1 MKFTLCGCEIGII
14 FISPTP
20 IRRNPFASSTFSF
33 LLNPHNLI
41 KFRSVGLPATCHEAY
56 FNNKTRNNILT
67 ISVVLCTRHYLP
79 NILKKSTTH
88 ESWQKYYENF
98 PTNWVRSVK
107 GVSPCRRLEW
117 KGFWFM
123 EQFGWK
129 TVCCREAPH
138 RQPQNH
144 LREKLSLQFASHNF
158 SLMRSFTHV
167 VPKHHFDWLSFTL
180 RLSPSVF
187 RTVIEIYV
195 F

>member
-41 KFRSVGLPATCHEAY
+41 KFRSAGLPATCHEAY

-107 GVSPCRRLEW
+107 GVSPSW
-117 KGFWFM
+117 M
-123 EQFGWK
+123 ERILIYGTIRMK
-129 TVCCREAPH
+129 NRVLPCSAAPPAAEPSSRKSFSFNLFPTIFH
-138 RQPQNH
+138 SCD
-144 LREKLSLQFASHNF
+144 LSHMLYPNI
-158 SLMRSFTHV
+158 
-167 VPKHHFDWLSFTL
+167 TL
-180 RLSPSVF
+180 
-187 RTVIEIYV
+187 ID
-195 F
+195 

>member
-20 IRRNPFASSTFSF
+20 IRHNPFASRTFSF
-33 LLNPHNLI
+33 MLNLHNLI

-107 GVSPCRRLEW
+107 GVSPSW
-117 KGFWFM
+117 M
-123 EQFGWK
+123 ERILIYGTIRMK
-129 TVCCREAPH
+129 NRVLPCSAAPPAAEPSSRKSFSFNLFPTIFH
-138 RQPQNH
+138 SCD
-144 LREKLSLQFASHNF
+144 LSHMLYPNI
-158 SLMRSFTHV
+158 
-167 VPKHHFDWLSFTL
+167 TL
-180 RLSPSVF
+180 
-187 RTVIEIYV
+187 ID
-195 F
+195 